1 MIVRRTKQFADK
13 AKSSYGGNLKVKK
26 KVISILLATTLA
38 MSMFAGCGGSDDT
51 DADNQTST
59 EVSVENED
67 VVTSNFDA
75 SEFIS
80 VYSREDGSGTR
91 GAFVELFGIEQKNEA
106 GEKVDYTTVEAIIT
120 NSTDVMMTSVAGDIY
135 GIGYISLGSLNDT
148 VKAVKIDGVEATVEN
163 IKAGTY
169 TVARPFNIATAGEV
183 SGVTQ
188 DFINFIMS
196 AEGQAVVEGKGY
208 IAVAGAESFA
218 SNGATG
224 KIVVGGSSSVT
235 PVMEKLVEAYLAVNT
250 GAEIELS
257 TSDSS
262 TGMSQTTEGI
272 LDIGM
277 ASRDLKSSEL
287 EAGLTGIT
295 IAMDGIAV
303 IVNHENPADDCTS
316 EAVKTIFMGEVFQWD
331 EVKER

>member
-1 MIVRRTKQFADK
+1 M
-13 AKSSYGGNLKVKK
+13 KK
-26 KVISILLATTLA
+26 KVISVLLTATLA
-38 MSMFAGCGGSDDT
+38 ISMFTACGGNN
-51 DADNQTST
+51 DADTNVNAGTGNQTNT
-59 EVSVENED
+59 EVSVENETD
-67 VVTSNFDA
+67 NFD
-75 SEFIS
+75 ETELIS

-120 NSTDVMMTSVAGDIY
+120 NSTDVMMTSVAGDTY

-148 VKAVKIDGVEATVEN
+148 VKAVKIDGVEATVDN

-183 SGVTQ
+183 SEVTQ

-208 IAVAGAESFA
+208 IAVAGTENFV
-218 SNGATG
+218 SNGAAG
-224 KIVVGGSSSVT
+224 KIVVGGSSSVS
-235 PVMEKLVEAYLAVNT
+235 PVMEKLVEAYLAINSCV
-250 GAEIELS
+250 EIELS

-262 TGMSQTTEGI
+262 TGMSQTAEGI

-277 ASRDLKSSEL
+277 ASREIKSSEL
-287 EAGLTGIT
+287 DAGLSGIT

-303 IVNHENPADDCTS
+303 ILNHDNPTEDLTV
-316 EAVKTIFMGEVFQWD
+316 EAVKTIFMGEVYQWD
-331 EVKER
+331 EVK

>member
-1 MIVRRTKQFADK
+1 M
-13 AKSSYGGNLKVKK
+13 KK
-26 KVISILLATTLA
+26 KVISVLLTATLA
-38 MSMFAGCGGSDDT
+38 ISMFTACGGNN
-51 DADNQTST
+51 DADTNVNAGTGNQTNT
-59 EVSVENED
+59 EVSVENETD
-67 VVTSNFDA
+67 NFD
-75 SEFIS
+75 ETELIS

-120 NSTDVMMTSVAGDIY
+120 KSTDVMMTSVVGDTY

-148 VKAVKIDGVEATVEN
+148 VKAVKIDGVEATVDN

-183 SGVTQ
+183 SEVAQ

-196 AEGQAVVEGKGY
+196 AQGQAVVEGKGY
-208 IAVAGAESFA
+208 IAVAGTENFV
-218 SNGATG
+218 SNGAAG
-224 KIVVGGSSSVT
+224 KIVVGGSSSVS
-235 PVMEKLVEAYLAVNT
+235 PVMEKLVEAYLAINSCV
-250 GAEIELS
+250 EIELS

-262 TGMSQTTEGI
+262 TGMSQTAEGI

-277 ASRDLKSSEL
+277 ASREIKSSEL
-287 EAGLTGIT
+287 DAGLSGIT

-303 IVNHENPADDCTS
+303 ILNHDNPTEDLTV
-316 EAVKTIFMGEVFQWD
+316 EAVKTIFMGEVYQWD
-331 EVKER
+331 EVK